1 MQERNV
7 GILEQILEELQA
19 LRQEIA
25 NFRAVLPVAV
35 NSFAAPATDAS
46 SEPEPAQPEAF
57 PVWESALAALHSA
70 EERLSEQ
77 SASVNELLDQHP
89 KIRDWLRKCGLQV
102 KEFEPL
108 REVRDDA
115 LIARQL
121 ALFIAKNFEVLS
133 PFYEEIRCHLDVNYG
148 KRFYF
153 NLTGQSERLISV
165 TNHVCR
171 DLQILGYVKF
181 TYTKGQGIDV
191 RITNNTDG
199 INFLSGGW
207 FEQAV
212 LELLSKHPHWYSE
225 CLHRVKARHNLGAE
239 YEFDCL
245 LATPGG
251 IRMLEC
257 KSGKNLPYDGS
268 AKQIARAVK
277 ILRLTHKSAVI
288 TPLPLDKGNRDKIES
303 ETGAKALTFCEIEE
317 FLTT

>member
-25 NFRAVLPVAV
+25 HFRAVLPVAV
-35 NSFAAPATDAS
+35 YSFAAPAMDTS
-46 SEPEPAQPEAF
+46 PEPEPAQPEAF
-57 PVWESALAALHSA
+57 PVSETALAALQFA
-70 EERLSEQ
+70 EDPLSEK
-77 SASVNELLDQHP
+77 SESVNQLLDQNP
-89 KIRDWLRKCGLQV
+89 KIRDWMRKCGLQV
-102 KEFEPL
+102 WELEPL
-108 REVRDDA
+108 KEVRDDA

-121 ALFIAKNFEVLS
+121 ALFIAKNFDVLS
-133 PFYEEIRCHLDVNYG
+133 PFYEEIRCHLDVNHG
-148 KRFYF
+148 KCFYF
-153 NLTGQSERLISV
+153 NLAGQSERLISV
-165 TNHVCR
+165 ANHVCR
-171 DLQILGYVKF
+171 DLQILGYIRF
-181 TYTKGQGIDV
+181 TYSKGKGMEV
-191 RITNNTDG
+191 KITDNTDG

-207 FEQAV
+207 FELAV
-212 LELLSKHPHWYSE
+212 LELLSKNPHWYSE

-245 LATPGG
+245 LATPNG

-277 ILRLTHKSAVI
+277 ILRLSHKSAVI
-288 TPLPLDKGNRDKIES
+288 TPLPLDKEKRDKIES
-303 ETGAKALTFCEIEE
+303 STDAKVLTFCEIEE

>member
-1 MQERNV
+1 M

-25 NFRAVLPVAV
+25 HFRAVLPVAV
-35 NSFAAPATDAS
+35 NSFAAPAMDIS
-46 SEPEPAQPEAF
+46 SESEPAQPETF
-57 PVWESALAALHSA
+57 PVSETALAALQPA
-70 EERLSEQ
+70 EEPLSEK
-77 SASVNELLDQHP
+77 SESVNELLDQNP
-89 KIRDWLRKCGLQV
+89 KIRDWMRKCGLQV
-102 KEFEPL
+102 RELEPL

-121 ALFIAKNFEVLS
+121 ALFVAKNFDVLS
-133 PFYEEIRCHLDVNYG
+133 PFYEDIRCHLDVNHG

-153 NLTGQSERLISV
+153 KLAGQSERLISV

-171 DLQILGYVKF
+171 DLQILGYIKF
-181 TYTKGQGIDV
+181 TYTKGQGVDV
-191 RITNNTDG
+191 RITDNTNG

-212 LELLSKHPHWYSE
+212 LELLSKNSHWYSE

-239 YEFDCL
+239 YEFDFL
-245 LATPGG
+245 LATPNG
-251 IRMLEC
+251 IRMIEC

-268 AKQIARAVK
+268 TKQFARAVK
-277 ILRLTHKSAVI
+277 VLRLSHKSVII
-288 TPLPLDKGNRDKIES
+288 TPLSLDREHRDKIET
-303 ETGAKALTFCEIEE
+303 ETGAMAHTFCEIEE